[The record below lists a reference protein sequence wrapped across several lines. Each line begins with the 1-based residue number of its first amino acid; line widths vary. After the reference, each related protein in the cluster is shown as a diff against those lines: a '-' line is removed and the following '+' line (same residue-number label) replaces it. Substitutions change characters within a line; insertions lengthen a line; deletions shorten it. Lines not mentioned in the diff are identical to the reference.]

1 MTTAAFLE
9 SNCPDLKLIS
19 RGKVRDLYE
28 IDEKTLLFVATDRIS
43 AFDVIMKNGIP
54 GKGKILTRISLFWF
68 NYLKDIIPNH
78 LITAEFSEMPDILQ
92 KYKDQLENRCLL
104 VKKCK
109 VLPVEAI
116 VRGSAWEEY
125 KRKGSICDIELSK
138 NLKQCQNFDEPLYT
152 PSTKAEIG
160 HHGIIIADTKF
171 EFGIDSD
178 GQLILVDE
186 VLTPDSSR
194 FWPAESY
201 SIDKTQESWEDLL
214 WHPIYK
220 AKAIKDY
227 KSTHPMDL
235 SFEAGDIIEV
245 LGIENDDWLNG
256 NCKNSKKFGSF
267 PKIFV
272 KQPLPSR
279 PTTKRKESYSSVQ
292 SYDSYDRMSIFSSY
306 DYEEADPLSNCTVV
320 LYSDLQG
327 DQLDLSVDEY
337 ARETPESN
345 THSIRSLSHYLTSVW
360 DDPLY
365 KLRAIFV
372 WVADNI
378 TYDTESL
385 YSGKRKSQNGKDILK
400 SRKAVCAGYSELFND
415 LAVDSG
421 LDTFRISGA
430 AKGAGYT
437 VGSPIVSAEYAHAWN
452 CVKYNGEY
460 LLIDCTWGAGV
471 VEERKFKKNFND
483 FYFLASPNQFIYS
496 HLPEQPKHQ
505 YIGPTIT
512 KPEFINLPYVKPSFF
527 KYGLIFKHFYGCEIV
542 IKNDMLCIELEQ
554 TKLLDES
561 INFAV
566 NLEWSNTRNK
576 DLCFYQNFHMIGN
589 NGGRVHKISFG
600 CPNRGQGQLS
610 MFLIPEGQTWGEMT
624 ASFKVKNQ
632 GSGLKNR
639 QFVLKYDSPSFKFT
653 IIRPITKILGYAK
666 KSKFEII
673 IVKNNHNNRS
683 KKDNPPNLLICDA
696 DFGKKVNLE
705 PSTTDNDYCF
715 EEGVVY
721 YSADV
726 VLNHK
731 GIWRIGYESGPNS
744 YGFLAEYEVK

>member
-1 MTTAAFLE
+1 MNIREIRIGILSSPPPKPVYNFKISTIFRNAIIKDEVDIAWSLYTSSSKRRDNNNNNNGNLTYADYCDLAKLLKNNGLVVDQTKIDLRLQQMEKIKSDIINSRIIHDIEIYNLLLIAYSKTKRFEGAKRFKLDHQIYVSFIHVFGNLGEIKELEIVFKDYLKLNSLKLNSSVFDSIIAQYLENKLDIEKSIAIYKQMLNKSLKPPKQTFNKIINAYFKNNQFENAKNFFLE
-9 SNCPDLKLIS
+9 EMEKRWNISVDIVTINTMISGNFRAALYHSGLIS
-19 RGKVRDLYE
+19 GGGEYD
-28 IDEKTLLFVATDRIS
+28 
-43 AFDVIMKNGIP
+43 
-54 GKGKILTRISLFWF
+54 
-68 NYLKDIIPNH
+68 
-78 LITAEFSEMPDILQ
+78 FS
-92 KYKDQLENRCLL
+92 
-104 VKKCK
+104 
-109 VLPVEAI
+109 
-116 VRGSAWEEY
+116 
-125 KRKGSICDIELSK
+125 
-138 NLKQCQNFDEPLYT
+138 T
-152 PSTKAEIG
+152 
-160 HHGIIIADTKF
+160 
-171 EFGIDSD
+171 
-178 GQLILVDE
+178 
-186 VLTPDSSR
+186 
-194 FWPAESY
+194 
-201 SIDKTQESWEDLL
+201 
-214 WHPIYK
+214 
-220 AKAIKDY
+220 
-227 KSTHPMDL
+227 
-235 SFEAGDIIEV
+235 
-245 LGIENDDWLNG
+245 
-256 NCKNSKKFGSF
+256 
-267 PKIFV
+267 
-272 KQPLPSR
+272 
-279 PTTKRKESYSSVQ
+279 
-292 SYDSYDRMSIFSSY
+292 
-306 DYEEADPLSNCTVV
+306 
-320 LYSDLQG
+320 
-327 DQLDLSVDEY
+327 VDEY

-385 YSGKRKSQNGKDILK
+385 KSQNGKDILK

>member
-1 MTTAAFLE
+1 M
-9 SNCPDLKLIS
+9 N
-19 RGKVRDLYE
+19 
-28 IDEKTLLFVATDRIS
+28 
-43 AFDVIMKNGIP
+43 
-54 GKGKILTRISLFWF
+54 
-68 NYLKDIIPNH
+68 
-78 LITAEFSEMPDILQ
+78 
-92 KYKDQLENRCLL
+92 KYNND
-104 VKKCK
+104 
-109 VLPVEAI
+109 
-116 VRGSAWEEY
+116 
-125 KRKGSICDIELSK
+125 
-138 NLKQCQNFDEPLYT
+138 
-152 PSTKAEIG
+152 
-160 HHGIIIADTKF
+160 
-171 EFGIDSD
+171 
-178 GQLILVDE
+178 
-186 VLTPDSSR
+186 
-194 FWPAESY
+194 
-201 SIDKTQESWEDLL
+201 SWEDLL

-272 KQPLPSR
+272 KLQQPLPSR

-430 AKGAGYT
+430 VKGAGYT

-496 HLPEQPKHQ
+496 HLPEQPKHQYIGPTITKPEFINLPYVKPSFFKYGLIFKHFYGCEIVIKNDMLCIELEQTKLLDESINFAVNLEWSNTRNKDLCFYHGTVHLPEQPKHQ